1 MKKAFFG
8 FAIVFAS
15 LAFES
20 STFGSSLRR
29 MGGEAGPTPVLNPG
43 ASMFSVITAKTSGI
57 SASRRHVSKNTKRG
71 RESKPN
77 VYSKIFSTDA
87 INIQVTRAQELCN
100 EIPPE
105 MKGIPISEDP
115 DFSLYCQ
122 YHKDPEFLPK
132 IYTAFSHLTGPADN
146 NHDSFKGGFSFQFM
160 VDVEKGENHSKY
172 LYWLM
177 QYRSSMRIKLYQIV
191 PKSDPRRKEVYT
203 RATAA
208 LFSEEDINSF
218 SSAFVRHMLAEL
230 ASTSH
235 TPEEFVLSASSNCL
249 MYGYLD
255 GKYFSKDYSDY
266 TIFNAELKE
275 LESRIKTNKIEPKN
289 EANETN
295 QKALTTK
302 AAREIGFD
310 EGKKNKTIEIA
321 RNLISMDL
329 SIDQIKAAT
338 GLTEEE
344 IESLKSIVTV

>member
-1 MKKAFFG
+1 MKKTFLG

-29 MGGEAGPTPVLNPG
+29 MGERAGSNPVLNAG
-43 ASMFSVITAKTSGI
+43 ASMFRVITATTSEI
-57 SASRRHVSKNTKRG
+57 SPSRRHVSKSTKRD

-87 INIQVTRAQELCN
+87 IKIQATRAQELCN
-100 EIPPE
+100 EIPTE

-132 IYTAFSHLTGPADN
+132 IYTALSHLTGSADN
-146 NHDSFKGGFSFQFM
+146 NQDSFKGGFSFQFM

-177 QYRSSMRIKLYQIV
+177 QYRSFMRIKLYQIV
-191 PKSDPRRKEVYT
+191 PKNDPRREEVCT

-218 SSAFVRHMLAEL
+218 SSAFVRHLLAEL
-230 ASTSH
+230 ASANH
-235 TPEEFVLSASSNCL
+235 TPEEFVLSAPSNCL
-249 MYGYLD
+249 VYGYLD
-255 GKYFSKDYSDY
+255 RKYFSKDYDDY
-266 TIFNAELKE
+266 TIFNEELKE
-275 LESRIKTNKIEPKN
+275 LETRIKANKIEPKN
-289 EANETN
+289 EALPSSQTALDSKTT
-295 QKALTTK
+295 QKSK
-302 AAREIGFD
+302 AFE
-310 EGKKNKTIEIA
+310 EGKKEMTLKIA
-321 RNLISMDL
+321 RGMLKDRMPITT
-329 SIDQIKAAT
+329 IVKYT
-338 GLTEEE
+338 GLTADE
-344 IESLKSIVTV
+344 INALR

>member
-29 MGGEAGPTPVLNPG
+29 MGGGTGSNPVLINPG
-43 ASMFSVITAKTSGI
+43 ASMFRVITATTSEI
-57 SASRRHVSKNTKRG
+57 SASRRHVSKNTKRD

-146 NHDSFKGGFSFQFM
+146 NHDFFKGGFSFQFM

-177 QYRSSMRIKLYQIV
+177 QYRSFMRIKLYQIV
-191 PKSDPRRKEVYT
+191 PKSDPRREEVCT

-230 ASTSH
+230 ASTSY

-249 MYGYLD
+249 MHGYLD
-255 GKYFSKDYSDY
+255 GKYFSKDYSDH

-295 QKALTTK
+295 QKALTMRS
-302 AAREIGFD
+302 AREIGFD
-310 EGKKNKTIEIA
+310 EGKKNKRIEIA
-321 RNLISMDL
+321 RGMLAKKMDISLIAEL
-329 SIDQIKAAT
+329 T
-338 GLTEEE
+338 GLTEDE
-344 IESLKSIVTV
+344 INELK